1 MIHEHLNRI
10 EARLKQRAA
19 VKEEDKEELIR
30 LVAAMKTELADLS
43 RTHGEQAESITGFAE
58 LSAREA
64 TRREKNPRLLKLSTE
79 GLASSVEG
87 FEASHPRLVEI
98 VNAFCTMLAGLGI

>member
-1 MIHEHLNRI
+1 
-10 EARLKQRAA
+10 
-19 VKEEDKEELIR
+19 
-30 LVAAMKTELADLS
+30 MKTELADLS